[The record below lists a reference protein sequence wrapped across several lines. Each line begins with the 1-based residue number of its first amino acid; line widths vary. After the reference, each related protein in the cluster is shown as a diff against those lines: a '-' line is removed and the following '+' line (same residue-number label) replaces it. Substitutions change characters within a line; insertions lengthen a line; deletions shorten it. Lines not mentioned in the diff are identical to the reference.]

1 MSTYLA
7 KHLALVLV
15 SFSFLA
21 VIDYYILSYGRD
33 ATRLSCVCG
42 FNFAVPFLIFGS
54 YNGDAN
60 DGVVANLQNE

>member
-21 VIDYYILSYGRD
+21 VIDYHVLSYEQD
-33 ATRLSCVCG
+33 SARLLCVCG
-42 FNFAVPFLIFGS
+42 FNFAVLILVFGS

-60 DGVVANLQNE
+60 DGVIGKR